1 MADCLRMVTESEAGF
16 ARGPYMKI
24 RWADLIKPQKVETR
38 TGEEIIGHMKNVIG
52 KLEVTPDGPI

>member
-1 MADCLRMVTESEAGF
+1 MVTESEAGF